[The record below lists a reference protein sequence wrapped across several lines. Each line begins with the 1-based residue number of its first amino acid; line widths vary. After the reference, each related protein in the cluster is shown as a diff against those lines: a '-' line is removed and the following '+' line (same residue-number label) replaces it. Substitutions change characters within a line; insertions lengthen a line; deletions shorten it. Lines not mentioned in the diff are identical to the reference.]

1 MAKQSLVVADA
12 RRREVVAR
20 YAERRA
26 ALKEQVRT
34 AGPGSQELA
43 DAVRALQRLP
53 RDASPVRLRNR
64 DQTDGRP
71 RGYLRKAGVSR
82 ITFRAM
88 AHRGELPGV
97 TKSSW

>member
-1 MAKQSLVVADA
+1 MAKRSKIAADA

-26 ALKEQVRT
+26 ELKRIVASPSSTPEERAT
-34 AGPGSQELA
+34 AVAELA
-43 DAVRALQRLP
+43 AQP
-53 RDASPVRLRNR
+53 RDASRTRLRNR
-64 DQTDGRP
+64 DVVDERP
-71 RGYLRKAGVSR
+71 RAYLRRFGLSR
-82 ITFRAM
+82 IRLREL